1 VIDAFH
7 GEMDHTKNHKQCQRD
22 LKPFQNNMSI
32 NSNNKIESGYAKTFR
47 NPKVFLGLCDANSI
61 LYLSGIQLDARA
73 NPEHLACSKP
83 FFTSITLPPR
93 FHSSSEKLR

>member
-1 VIDAFH
+1 
-7 GEMDHTKNHKQCQRD
+7 
-22 LKPFQNNMSI
+22 MSI

-93 FHSSSEKLR
+93 FHSSSEKLRWFTNSGHTTHSLARIDMSHLEK